1 MFRNLSFDLMASLT
15 TENVKTKTTS
25 NNNTTTANPPPI
37 FLPTV
42 NLKITRY

>member
-1 MFRNLSFDLMASLT
+1 MFRNLSFDLMASFT

-37 FLPTV
+37 FLPTE
-42 NLKITRY
+42 NLKITCY